1 MPGIV
6 VFKRRWSVGSDDLV
20 VPGVFLFV
28 LHLIWIVVLCVMLG
42 IVEFDRSVRC
52 VSLLWEHMVGYLAIL
67 TSSLLVEFFISVV
80 AMRGSI
86 LDTEARAPM
95 QYLLYI
101 RLGIMLM
108 EIVWLVLG
116 VTWLTYHYNDCPVEG
131 AKEAILGIVICN
143 WCVLLSIVITVWCTF
158 DAAGRSW
165 VKMKKYQR
173 SMRESESRFQY
184 KRSGTRHRN
193 WRQRKVIR
201 AYQDSWDHRCRILF
215 CCMRNSDRNRNSF
228 TDIARLL
235 SDFFR
240 DLDVVPSDVVAGLVL
255 LRKFQKIERE
265 AIVKQRKNDTY
276 EYLSGVAVTSQT
288 QFLALNDPEHF
299 EHFQTVIHYMHFA
312 LGAYGWPMFLMT
324 HSGTGVC
331 QLCTR
336 LRCCCFP
343 CMGMNDG
350 ATVVSDNCCQ
360 CNYAALRR
368 MVEIGEVE
376 VIYATYH
383 VDVGETPFFVA
394 VDFTRHKIVI
404 SIRGTLS
411 MKDVITD
418 LNAEG
423 EPLPLNPPRED
434 WLGHKG
440 MVQAAEYIRD
450 KLEEEAILARA
461 FSHNEERGTRDFE
474 LVLVGH
480 SLGAGTASILAILL
494 RQDYPTLQ
502 CFAYSPPGGSLSMPA
517 VEYTKSFITSVVVGK
532 DVVPRIG
539 LHQLES
545 LRADLIN
552 TIKRSKDPKWKTIVC
567 SVICCGCASLPTSAA
582 ELKAEDSQM
591 TEYLKAKGV
600 AREVA
605 VHPSDSS
612 IALTLHQP
620 LYPPGRIIHIVRHHP
635 TKGEQVLNKHEPVY
649 QAVWANNTDFDEVLI
664 SPVMI
669 QDHMPDNVLNALNK
683 VITTIGPAKPQ
694 RAVSSFN
701 INSAVTSA
709 EHLDSE
715 HCHLLATNYTA
726 TKGTAV
732 PGSPKAATPP
742 HKLCLETSFTSLQSP
757 SSDIH
762 QNHSLNSSTCSQ
774 NVYSTLDAA
783 NGRALAKT
791 FNNGHPNITSPFALH
806 PVLSWEYA
814 SLLEEQLLQS
824 FHNCSNVGSSGVNGG
839 PYSSNSGRVT
849 DSLKTVKVDLIHD
862 DWFGLAPLATP
873 ESLSEVSSISSRTSS
888 LMLNIDRTLKDMFGH
903 HRGCMNAYVG
913 SRLVDSG
920 GGTSSSPLPVH
931 AELGSSVGVSYLNS
945 KSPKFL
951 RTSNGISGLV
961 NINSRVRKPL
971 FDAASRRLTNSSSG
985 DEDLSFESAQQH
997 ISSDDEKSTPD
1008 NCNNSNSEVF
1018 VSVKGTP
1025 FSSADSVTVSVDVHH
1040 DENPHSQVKAAC
1052 SRPSQPL
1059 HCSSITFLQPA
1070 SLSSVLS
1077 PADNSMVIISSSPK
1091 QVKFLSPQ
1099 NSLSDESAGDASE
1112 SPSCQQDAM
1121 FVVTEQ
1127 AVVDDGRKV
1136 MVQNNDSTSSL
1147 EGMMVLHLGRSSNH
1161 VPSEDD
1167 YKHKPTREMLLA
1179 DIRHNLAVG
1188 GSKEDRQR
1196 DKEILNKNIMYFGSS
1211 ISALKPN
1218 FSSADTSPVTDDNSF
1233 CSSSTGNNNIRDF
1246 QLCVTNSENSVFKKQ
1261 NGDIVSSSREE
1272 DQVLRHTKDQNTVLC
1287 SSGVETGLIA
1297 SKRNLSGHETSMAH
1311 LQAMESLPLLS
1322 NIGEVHD
1329 KAVNAQKK
1337 YTYPI
1342 TSLGKGE
1349 SSV

>member
-1 MPGIV
+1 
-6 VFKRRWSVGSDDLV
+6 
-20 VPGVFLFV
+20 
-28 LHLIWIVVLCVMLG
+28 MLG

-52 VSLLWEHMVGYLAIL
+52 VALLWEHILGYLAIL
-67 TSSLLVEFFISVV
+67 TGSLLVELFISVV

-95 QYLLYI
+95 RYLLYI
-101 RLGIMLM
+101 RLGIMMVEL
-108 EIVWLVLG
+108 VWLVLG
-116 VTWLTYHYNDCPVEG
+116 VMWLTYHYHDCPVEG

-143 WCVLLSIVITVWCTF
+143 WCVMLSVLITVWCTF
-158 DAAGRSW
+158 DTAGRSW

-173 SMRESESRFQY
+173 SMREAESRFQY

-201 AYQDSWDHRCRILF
+201 AYQDSWDHRCRLLF

-299 EHFQTVIHYMHFA
+299 EHFQSVIHYMHFA

-336 LRCCCFP
+336 LRCMCFP
-343 CMGMNDG
+343 CIGGQDS
-350 ATVVSDNCCQ
+350 ATIVSDNCCH

-394 VDFTRHKIVI
+394 VDYTRRKIVI

-461 FSHNEERGTRDFE
+461 FNHNEERSTHEFE

-494 RQDYPTLQ
+494 RQDYPTLE

-567 SVICCGCASLPTSAA
+567 SVVCCGCASLPTSAA
-582 ELKAEDSQM
+582 ELKAEESQM

-694 RAVSSFN
+694 RAVSSN
-701 INSAVTSA
+701 NNSTVTSA

-715 HCHLLATNYTA
+715 RCHLLATNCTTTTTA
-726 TKGTAV
+726 TTNTAV

-757 SSDIH
+757 SSDVH
-762 QNHSLNSSTCSQ
+762 QNPSLNSSTCSQ
-774 NVYSTLDAA
+774 NVYNTVGTT
-783 NGRALAKT
+783 NGRVLAKS
-791 FNNGHPNITSPFALH
+791 FNNGHPHITSPFALH

-814 SLLEEQLLQS
+814 SLLEEQLLAS
-824 FHNCSNVGSSGVNGG
+824 FHNSNNICGGGGASSG
-839 PYSSNSGRVT
+839 PYSSNIFGANGGLT
-849 DSLKTVKVDLIHD
+849 DSQKTKVDLIHD

-873 ESLSEVSSISSRTSS
+873 ESLSEVSSISSRASS

-903 HRGCMNAYVG
+903 HRGCLPSYVG
-913 SRLVDSG
+913 SRLVDGSG
-920 GGTSSSPLPVH
+920 GLSSP
-931 AELGSSVGVSYLNS
+931 SSAYGGVSYLNS
-945 KSPKFL
+945 KSPRFL
-951 RTSNGISGLV
+951 RRTSNGVSGLV
-961 NINSRVRKPL
+961 SINSRAVKSGV
-971 FDAASRRLTNSSSG
+971 DATCARQANSSSG

-997 ISSDDEKSTPD
+997 ISSDDGNSTPD
-1008 NCNNSNSEVF
+1008 NGNNSNSEVF

-1025 FSSADSVTVSVDVHH
+1025 FSSADSVTVNVDVHQ
-1040 DENPHSQVKAAC
+1040 DEKSHSQVKPA
-1052 SRPSQPL
+1052 SSPLPRPQ
-1059 HCSSITFLQPA
+1059 HCSSIRFLQPS
-1070 SLSSVLS
+1070 SLTNVLS
-1077 PADNSMVIISSSPK
+1077 PPDASMVVISSSPK
-1091 QVKFLSPQ
+1091 QVKFLTPQ
-1099 NSLSDESAGDASE
+1099 NSTSDESGAEAPDTPG
-1112 SPSCQQDAM
+1112 CQPDTM
-1121 FVVTEQ
+1121 LVLSKRSVVEDSRTFLPGN
-1127 AVVDDGRKV
+1127 DDP
-1136 MVQNNDSTSSL
+1136 TASL
-1147 EGMMVLHLGRSSNH
+1147 EGVMVLRLGRSSED
-1161 VPSEDD
+1161 VPSEEL
-1167 YKHKPTREMLLA
+1167 YSGRAAAGRKAANNRQTLPEVPLE
-1179 DIRHNLAVG
+1179 
-1188 GSKEDRQR
+1188 EDVQ
-1196 DKEILNKNIMYFGSS
+1196 KGAEIVNKNIMYFDDS
-1211 ISALKPN
+1211 IDALRPS

-1246 QLCVTNSENSVFKKQ
+1246 QLPAASNENIVFKKQ
-1261 NGDIVSSSREE
+1261 NGDIMSSPSRE
-1272 DQVLRHTKDQNTVLC
+1272 QGKTLRHVRDSS
-1287 SSGVETGLIA
+1287 SSGVAG
-1297 SKRNLSGHETSMAH
+1297 SKRNIPGHDMTTGH

-1329 KAVNAQKK
+1329 KAAYARKK
-1337 YTYPI
+1337 YVYPI
-1342 TSLGKGE
+1342 TSVGKGE